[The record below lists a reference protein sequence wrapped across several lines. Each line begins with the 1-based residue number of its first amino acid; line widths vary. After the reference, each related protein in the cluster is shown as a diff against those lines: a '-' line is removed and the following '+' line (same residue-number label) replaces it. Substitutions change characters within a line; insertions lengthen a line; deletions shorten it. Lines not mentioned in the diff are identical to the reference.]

1 MFQRYNWKVSDNEM
15 CKACQQ
21 YFMRMRNKFN
31 VVQNMKVTKLIV
43 FVWTNHP
50 QLLCYFQTAFVA
62 GFLSKYFCYV
72 ITILW
77 KWELYCII
85 LILDWKQYHTNSW
98 YWWHKINSIISCQ
111 KWDRYINLY
120 PSYLTCLLSILTNIY
135 NLWNTYIHWVYS
147 I

>member
-1 MFQRYNWKVSDNEM
+1 MLFGKGFDTAVQLLEVYNAWPWNSFQDCIEFFWHLIYVRLLIRLKRIVVWLTIICIRFLIVFQRYNWKVSDNEM

-31 VVQNMKVTKLIV
+31 VVQNMKVTKLFV

-72 ITILW
+72 ITI
-77 KWELYCII
+77 
-85 LILDWKQYHTNSW
+85 
-98 YWWHKINSIISCQ
+98 
-111 KWDRYINLY
+111 
-120 PSYLTCLLSILTNIY
+120 
-135 NLWNTYIHWVYS
+135 
-147 I
+147 